1 MPGKIDAYVDC
12 GMQAFSS
19 TPWTVGF
26 HSLIAALS
34 VSPYSYYATL
44 YLRKNRKA
52 LESHGIEVEYAHPWL
67 LHGMYVC

>member
-12 GMQAFSS
+12 GMQAFRS
-19 TPWTVGF
+19 TPFIDGF
-26 HSLIAALS
+26 HLLIAALT

-52 LESHGIEVEYAHPWL
+52 LESHGVEVE
-67 LHGMYVC
+67 

>member
-12 GMQAFSS
+12 GMQLLSS
-19 TPWTVGF
+19 TPCIDEF
-26 HSLIAALS
+26 HLLIVALT

-52 LESHGIEVEYAHPWL
+52 LESHGVEIE
-67 LHGMYVC
+67 

>member
-12 GMQAFSS
+12 GMQALSS
-19 TPWTVGF
+19 TPCVDGF
-26 HSLIAALS
+26 HLLIVTLT

-52 LESHGIEVEYAHPWL
+52 LESHGVEVE
-67 LHGMYVC
+67 